1 VKRLLQR
8 TEMRNIDSNHTR
20 YTSLAWA
27 AVSGSEETFDFLL
40 SAGHDEEEI
49 SKVCKD
55 LRWRFASTLM

>member
-1 VKRLLQR
+1 
-8 TEMRNIDSNHTR
+8 MRNIDSNHTR

-55 LRWRFASTLM
+55 LRSRFSSTLM